1 MIELRGGHPKDTKQ
15 LASLVF
21 DSAPVLLP
29 YLFGGDSQALGYIQQ
44 AMYQED
50 GQYSAKR
57 HIVAFGE
64 LESSTKAMF
73 NNKSL
78 ANNDAIFG
86 CITLWHDGLREAF
99 HQQTLSSLSS
109 FLSDK
114 QLRHL
119 VAINPSLMQVFVAP
133 SAEELCIGHL
143 SVKPVHQ
150 GSGVGKKL
158 IAYAIKQGENF
169 AKKRLVLD
177 VDADN
182 SRAIHFYQ
190 SCDFVQEA
198 SSEFSPTQQRFV
210 RMSYTL

>member
-1 MIELRGGHPKDTKQ
+1 MIELRGGQPQDTKQ

-21 DSAPVLLP
+21 DSAPLLLP
-29 YLFGGDSQALGYIQQ
+29 YLFSGDSQALDFIQQ
-44 AMYQED
+44 AMHRED

-57 HIVAFGE
+57 HIVACGE
-64 LESSTKAMF
+64 IEASAKAKFTDESFIK
-73 NNKSL
+73 
-78 ANNDAIFG
+78 NDTIFG
-86 CITLWHDGLREAF
+86 CITLWHDGLSETF
-99 HQQTLSSLSS
+99 HQQTLRSLSS

-143 SVKPVHQ
+143 AVKPLYQ
-150 GSGVGKKL
+150 GNGVGKKL
-158 IAYAIKQGENF
+158 IAYAIKQGKHL

-182 SRAIHFYQ
+182 SGAIHFYQ
-190 SCDFVQEA
+190 SCDFHQET
-198 SSEFSPTQQRFV
+198 SSEFSPTQQHFV

>member
-1 MIELRGGHPKDTKQ
+1 MIELRGGQPQDTKQ

-21 DSAPVLLP
+21 DSAPILLP
-29 YLFGGDSQALGYIQQ
+29 YLFGGESQALDYIQQ
-44 AMYQED
+44 AMHQED

-57 HIVAFGE
+57 HIVACGE
-64 LESSTKAMF
+64 QEASDKSILHDESLVK
-73 NNKSL
+73 
-78 ANNDAIFG
+78 NDIIFG
-86 CITLWHDGLREAF
+86 CLTLWHDGLSEAF

-119 VAINPSLMQVFVAP
+119 VTTNPSLMRVFVAP

-143 SVKPVHQ
+143 AVEPLYQ
-150 GSGVGKKL
+150 GNGVGKAL
-158 IAYAIKQGENF
+158 IACAIKQGNNL

-177 VDADN
+177 VDAAN

-190 SCDFVQEA
+190 SCDFIQEA
-198 SSEFSPTQQRFV
+198 WSEFSPTQQRFV